1 MHRLTQPGGSS
12 ARGARRL
19 LCLCVALPV
28 LLIAVA
34 PQAYVMLSRGREWN
48 GSFAYLQIDERAYAA
63 YVNALADGRP
73 RRNDPYTG
81 RDDRAGAPQPE
92 SLFSIQF
99 VPAYALALT
108 ARVLHSS
115 TSAAFFAL
123 LCAAAVAAPLAV
135 FRLIHA
141 LTGDARL
148 AAAGALAVVCLGSVA
163 SGYGVW
169 ATTQGTEP
177 AVRLRHLPF
186 LRRYQPAL
194 AFPLFFVLC
203 ALVRRSLT
211 TEHRRTAY
219 RAATLAGVV
228 FALLVFSYFYL
239 WTAALA
245 WLACLALVWLAAR
258 PADRRRTLLRLT
270 VVAAIGA
277 AALVPYAL
285 LLSRRATNLE
295 TAQGLAHTHAPD
307 LVRVPELIGF
317 ALLLLLLWARRRGQF
332 KWDDQSALFAAS
344 FALLPFAVFNQQIA
358 SGLSLQPF
366 HYDIYV
372 ANYCVLLAA
381 TLVARLSL
389 ARPIPA
395 RLLLSAALAAL
406 IWASFETAVSTR
418 RFGTFLLLQDEID
431 AAASRLS
438 RLGHDGARLDT
449 SSLVFSPLSPVNELL
464 PTGAPQPVLW
474 AQHTAFFPGA
484 SPAEEHERLLQY
496 LYYSGVDL
504 STAAGRDYEALDR
517 RDKFY
522 FYLLLGAVRANRELN
537 AAWQPVTRNEIAREL
552 EAYKIY
558 AATFDRERA
567 ARFAL
572 SYVLVE
578 DRAAALPNLDRW
590 YERDGGERIGSLVL
604 YRVRLRP

>member
-1 MHRLTQPGGSS
+1 
-12 ARGARRL
+12 
-19 LCLCVALPV
+19 VLPV
-28 LLIAVA
+28 LLIAAA
-34 PQAYVMLSRGREWN
+34 PQAYVCAARGRAWN

-99 VPAYALALT
+99 VPAYAVALT
-108 ARVLHSS
+108 ARLLHLR
-115 TSAAFFAL
+115 TSAAFFVL

-148 AAAGALAVVCLGSVA
+148 AAAGALVVLCLGSVA

-177 AVRLRHLPF
+177 AVRLRQMPF
-186 LRRYQPAL
+186 LRRYEPAL

-203 ALVRRSLT
+203 VLVRRSLADDA
-211 TEHRRTAY
+211 RRASY
-219 RAATLAGVV
+219 RAAAAAGLV

-258 PADRRRTLLRLT
+258 PAGERRRTLLRLG
-270 VVAAIGA
+270 VVAACGA
-277 AALVPYAL
+277 AALAPYFV
-285 LLSRRATNLE
+285 LLSRRAPNLE
-295 TAQGLAHTHAPD
+295 TAQGLVRTHAPD
-307 LVRVPELIGF
+307 LFRLPELIGL
-317 ALLLLLLWARRRGQF
+317 ALLLLLAWAHRRGRVAR
-332 KWDDQSALFAAS
+332 DDQSALFAAS
-344 FALLPFAVFNQQIA
+344 FALLPFAVFNQQVATGI
-358 SGLSLQPF
+358 SLQPF

-381 TLVARLSL
+381 ALAARLAL
-389 ARPIPA
+389 ARRVPA
-395 RLLLSAALAAL
+395 RLLLAASLAAVG
-406 IWASFETAVSTR
+406 WASFETAVSTR
-418 RFGTFLLLQDEID
+418 RFAPFLLLQDEIE

-438 RLGHDGARLDT
+438 QLGHAGGRPDT
-449 SSLVFSPLSPVNELL
+449 DSLVFSPLSPVTGLL

-484 SPAEEHERLLQY
+484 APAEEHERLLQY

-504 STAAGRDYEALDR
+504 SDAAGRDYEGLDR
-517 RDKFY
+517 RNKFY

-537 AAWQPVTRNEIAREL
+537 AAWRPVAREEIAREL
-552 EAYKIY
+552 GAYNDY
-558 AATFDRERA
+558 AATFDRARA

-578 DRAAALPNLDRW
+578 QRAPPLPNLDRW